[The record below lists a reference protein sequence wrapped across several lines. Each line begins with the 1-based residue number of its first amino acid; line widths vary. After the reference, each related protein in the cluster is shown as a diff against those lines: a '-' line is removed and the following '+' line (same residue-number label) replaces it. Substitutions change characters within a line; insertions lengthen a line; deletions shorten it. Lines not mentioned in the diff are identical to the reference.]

1 MKSKKSHF
9 LENISLDSFDTDDL
23 AEEHSDIASEG
34 EAEEEIV
41 VYKEPS
47 MYDNLLKTLGS
58 GSESLANVYK
68 RR

>member
-1 MKSKKSHF
+1 M
-9 LENISLDSFDTDDL
+9 ISLASFDIVDL

-34 EAEEEIV
+34 EAEEVV